1 MKMQRTT
8 WIALW
13 GVLAIAGTFVDG
25 IVRLG
30 MRAYTEMS
38 PGISAGQWIAFALL
52 TLMMT
57 YIEGYR
63 ALQRRFVP
71 SVVTRAWKAGARPLW
86 ATLAPLY
93 AVSLVGAP
101 LRTIARSFLGI
112 SMIVLCVVLV
122 RQLPSPWRGIIDA
135 AVACALGW
143 GLIALLASCA
153 SAVAGTYQVRRGAT
167 AEVVSFTREAT

>member
-1 MKMQRTT
+1 MQRTT

-13 GVLAIAGTFVDG
+13 GVLAIAATFVDG

-38 PGISAGQWIAFALL
+38 PGISAEQWVALALL

-57 YIEGYR
+57 YVEGYR

-71 SVVTRAWKAGARPLW
+71 SVVSRAWSAGGRPLW
-86 ATLAPLY
+86 AMLAPLY

-101 LRTIARSFLGI
+101 VRTIARSLSGMA
-112 SMIVLCVVLV
+112 MIVLCVVLV

-143 GLIALLASCA
+143 GLVALLASCA
-153 SAVAGTYQVRRGAT
+153 FALAGTYQVRRGAT
-167 AEVVSFTREAT
+167 AEVVTLTREAT